1 MLVADEYAEALVAGA
16 DPDPVLVQR
25 FAEAVVRAQGLGTY
39 VSAVLL
45 TPETFAATAALRPG
59 DHGTSAVDRGP
70 LATPVSALR
79 RRLAALV
86 ENGASFV
93 EWRENL
99 SPPDVP

>member
-59 DHGTSAVDRGP
+59 DHGTSADRGP

-99 SPPDVP
+99 PPPDVP

>member
-59 DHGTSAVDRGP
+59 DHGTSAVDRDPHGHAGDP
-70 LATPVSALR
+70 P
-79 RRLAALV
+79 
-86 ENGASFV
+86 
-93 EWRENL
+93 L
-99 SPPDVP
+99 SPTSAAGSPGRERRFVRRVARKPFAT